1 MISLRKNILYIFLF
15 GSTLLNNGSAWAD
28 KVSDSQIEMQ
38 KRLNEQVLSQGFS
51 VADEAKLEAYIKD
64 ATERGTPP
72 KTTPS
77 RYWRN
82 GYTCGDLRRY
92 SWNDYRDC
100 SYYYRYHGYYWRY

>member
-1 MISLRKNILYIFLF
+1 MITLCKQIFYIFLF
-15 GSTLLNNGSAWAD
+15 SLVLSYGGLTSAD
-28 KVSDSQIEMQ
+28 SLSDSQMEMQ
-38 KRLNEQVLSQGFS
+38 KKLNEQVLSQNFS
-51 VADEAKLEAYIKD
+51 VADEAKLESYIKD

-82 GYTCGDLRRY
+82 GYTCGNLRRY

-100 SYYYRYHGYYWRY
+100 SYYYRYYGYYWPY